1 MTIDAGDRQKQ
12 ANPIAINPRPNSRTA
27 AIAGNASPSPAACAP
42 PTLKAATTP
51 TTASHLKRAE
61 SIRQSPI
68 GRAWFKEMS
77 PPVRPYRRGQP
88 DDAADEIRYAHR
100 PTPPC

>member
-27 AIAGNASPSPAACAP
+27 AIAGNVSPSPAASTPAACAP

-51 TTASHLKRAE
+51 ITASHLKRAE
-61 SIRQSPI
+61 SIR
-68 GRAWFKEMS
+68 
-77 PPVRPYRRGQP
+77 
-88 DDAADEIRYAHR
+88 
-100 PTPPC
+100 